1 MMPAETGSA
10 SADIHTKTRTICGIA
25 FLSFTFRPMKYAF
38 LAAGLLLCATAQAQ
52 TVPFD
57 PTAPVR
63 GGSQG
68 QTTVPPVNPALNQS
82 TIQGPPDVQR
92 TATNRDAQPSRQL
105 DDRGFS
111 PAATPEM
118 SPNSVP
124 DVREQPIIRDRRPRQ
139 STDIVPRRSRQSSS
153 NSRPLN

>member
-1 MMPAETGSA
+1 
-10 SADIHTKTRTICGIA
+10 
-25 FLSFTFRPMKYAF
+25 MKYS
-38 LAAGLLLCATAQAQ
+38 LLLAGLLFAATAQAQ

-57 PTAPVR
+57 PSAPVR

-82 TIQGPPDVQR
+82 TIQGPPDMQR
-92 TATNRDAQPSRQL
+92 TPTNRDAQPTRQL

-118 SPNSVP
+118 SPTAVP
-124 DVREQPIIRDRRPRQ
+124 DVREQPIIRDNRPRQ
-139 STDIVPRRSRQSSS
+139 STEVVPSRSRRSSSS
-153 NSRPLN
+153 NIRN

>member
-1 MMPAETGSA
+1 
-10 SADIHTKTRTICGIA
+10 
-25 FLSFTFRPMKYAF
+25 MKYF
-38 LAAGLLLCATAQAQ
+38 LLLAGLLFAATAQAQ

-57 PTAPVR
+57 PSAPVH

-92 TATNRDAQPSRQL
+92 TPTNRDAQPTRQL

-118 SPNSVP
+118 SPNAVP
-124 DVREQPIIRDRRPRQ
+124 DVREQPIIKDGRRRQ
-139 STDIVPRRSRQSSS
+139 STEVMPSRSRRSSSS
-153 NSRPLN
+153 NVIQH

>member
-1 MMPAETGSA
+1 
-10 SADIHTKTRTICGIA
+10 
-25 FLSFTFRPMKYAF
+25 MKYSF
-38 LAAGLLLCATAQAQ
+38 LLAGLLLAATAQAQ

-68 QTTVPPVNPALNQS
+68 QTVVPPVNPALNQS
-82 TIQGPPDVQR
+82 TIQGPPEVQR
-92 TATNRDAQPSRQL
+92 TTTNRDAQPSRLL
-105 DDRGFS
+105 DGGFS

-118 SPNSVP
+118 SPNTVP

-139 STDIVPRRSRQSSS
+139 STDVVPSRSRRSNSS
-153 NSRPLN
+153 NVRPN

>member
-1 MMPAETGSA
+1 
-10 SADIHTKTRTICGIA
+10 
-25 FLSFTFRPMKYAF
+25 MKYS
-38 LAAGLLLCATAQAQ
+38 LLLAGLLFAATAQAQ

-57 PTAPVR
+57 PSAPVR

-82 TIQGPPDVQR
+82 TIQGPPDMQR
-92 TATNRDAQPSRQL
+92 TPTNRDAQPTRQL

-118 SPNSVP
+118 SPNTVP
-124 DVREQPIIRDRRPRQ
+124 DVREQPIIKDDRRRQ
-139 STDIVPRRSRQSSS
+139 STEVVPSRSRRSSSS
-153 NSRPLN
+153 NIRN

>member
-1 MMPAETGSA
+1 
-10 SADIHTKTRTICGIA
+10 
-25 FLSFTFRPMKYAF
+25 MKYS
-38 LAAGLLLCATAQAQ
+38 LLLAGLLFAATAQAQ

-92 TATNRDAQPSRQL
+92 TPTNRDAQPSRLL

-118 SPNSVP
+118 SPNTVP

-139 STDIVPRRSRQSSS
+139 STDIVPSRSRQSSS
-153 NSRPLN
+153 SNVRPN